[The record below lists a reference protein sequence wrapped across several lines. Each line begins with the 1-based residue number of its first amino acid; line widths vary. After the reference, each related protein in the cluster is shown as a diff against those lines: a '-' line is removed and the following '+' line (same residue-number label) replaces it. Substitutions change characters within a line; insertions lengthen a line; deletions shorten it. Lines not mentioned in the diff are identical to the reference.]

1 MEGRNMSKQAEWT
14 EGLARSTAVRRGMEG
29 RSVSKQADWTTEE
42 AVQWDE
48 VMVV

>member
-1 MEGRNMSKQAEWT
+1 MSKQSEWT